1 MKQCKQLITI
11 LLVLIALLT
20 QLFSGQNTYRD
31 RDLQPERLMDTI
43 GVKPGLIIGEGGAGR
58 GYFTFKLADRIGP
71 TGKVYAN
78 DISSRAL
85 SAIRSRCQRE
95 GVNNIETI
103 LGEVEDPLFPQ
114 GLDMI
119 FMVAAFHDFEKPVQW
134 LENVKSSMKPEA
146 TLVIVEKDP
155 DKLRRD
161 SGHHM
166 TKDEILDTVK
176 KADFELVRV
185 EMFLEI
191 DNIFIF
197 RLKK

>member
-1 MKQCKQLITI
+1 MKKCKQLILI
-11 LLVLIALLT
+11 LLIFVALLP
-20 QLFSGQNTYRD
+20 QLHSGQNTYRD
-31 RDLQPERLMDTI
+31 RELQPEKLMDTI

-71 TGKVYAN
+71 TGKIYAN
-78 DISSRAL
+78 DISSSSL
-85 SAIRSRCQRE
+85 SAIRSRSKRE
-95 GVNNIETI
+95 GVNNIKTI

-119 FMVAAFHDFEKPVQW
+119 FMVAAFHDFEKPVLW
-134 LENVKSSMKPEA
+134 LENAKPSMKPEA

-155 DKLRRD
+155 GRYSRD
-161 SGHHM
+161 AGHHM

-176 KADFELVRV
+176 KANFELVRV
-185 EMFLEI
+185 EMFLER
-191 DNIFIF
+191 DNIYIF

>member
-1 MKQCKQLITI
+1 MKKCKQFILI
-11 LLVLIALLT
+11 LLIFAVLLP
-20 QLFSGQNTYRD
+20 QLQAGQNTYRD
-31 RDLQPERLMDTI
+31 RELQPEKIMDTI
-43 GVKPGLIIGEGGAGR
+43 GVKPGLIIGEGGAGS
-58 GYFTFKLADRIGP
+58 GYFTFKLADRIGS
-71 TGKVYAN
+71 TGKIYAN
-78 DISSRAL
+78 DISTRAL
-85 SAIRSRCQRE
+85 SSIRSRCERE

-103 LGEVEDPLFPQ
+103 LGEVENPLFPQ

-119 FMVAAFHDFEKPVQW
+119 FMVAAFHDFEKPVEW
-134 LENVKSSMKPEA
+134 LENAKPSMKPEA

-155 DKLRRD
+155 EKYGRD

-185 EMFLEI
+185 EMFLER
-191 DNIFIF
+191 DNIYIF

>member
-1 MKQCKQLITI
+1 MKKCKQLIPI
-11 LLVLIALLT
+11 LLIFAVLLP
-20 QLFSGQNTYRD
+20 QLYSGQNTTRD
-31 RDLQPERLMDTI
+31 RDLQPEKLMDTI

-78 DISSRAL
+78 DISSSAL
-85 SAIRSRCQRE
+85 SAIRSRSKRE

-103 LGEVEDPLFPQ
+103 LGEVDNPLFPQ

-119 FMVAAFHDFEKPVQW
+119 FMVAAFHDFEKPVLW
-134 LENVKSSMKPEA
+134 LENAKSSMKPDA

-155 DKLRRD
+155 ERYGRD
-161 SGHHM
+161 SGHHK

-185 EMFLEI
+185 EMFLERG
-191 DNIFIF
+191 NIYIF

>member
-1 MKQCKQLITI
+1 MKKCNQLIPI
-11 LLVLIALLT
+11 LLILIALLP
-20 QLFSGQNTYRD
+20 QLFLGQNTYRD
-31 RDLQPERLMDTI
+31 RDLQPEKLMATI
-43 GVKPGLIIGEGGAGR
+43 GVKPGLIIGEGGAGH
-58 GYFTFKLADRIGP
+58 GYFTFKLADHIGP
-71 TGKVYAN
+71 TGKIYAN
-78 DISSRAL
+78 DISSSAL
-85 SAIRSRCQRE
+85 SAIRSRCKRE

-134 LENVKSSMKPEA
+134 LENAKPSMKPEA

-155 DKLRRD
+155 EKYGRD

-185 EMFLEI
+185 EMFLER
-191 DNIFIF
+191 DNIYIF